1 MNKGDLI
8 FGSSRVDP
16 SAPEG
21 GYKGR
26 RIWITVVC
34 VIAFGSVLAV
44 GLTIGLQNHED
55 QVLTAQITQT
65 EADLRALG
73 ARIADIKDH
82 EFRTMAEY
90 VAAYEQIEPLLTA
103 YDQK

>member
-1 MNKGDLI
+1 MNKGDVI

-21 GYKGR
+21 AAKGR

-44 GLTIGLQNHED
+44 GLTLGLQNHED
-55 QVLTAQITQT
+55 HVLTAQITQT
-65 EADLRALG
+65 EADLRVLG
-73 ARIADIKDH
+73 GAGLRIL
-82 EFRTMAEY
+82 RTTSSRRWRSTL
-90 VAAYEQIEPLLTA
+90 PPTRRLNPC
-103 YDQK
+103 